1 MDKLDLASVA
11 TLFIVGVALVVGFI
25 GVAKGQSP
33 WPLVFPTFA
42 GAYAIM
48 TIRR

>member
-25 GVAKGQSP
+25 GVSKGQPP
-33 WPLVFPTFA
+33 WALVFPTVV

>member
-1 MDKLDLASVA
+1 MDKLNLASVA

-33 WPLVFPTFA
+33 WTLVFPTVV
-42 GAYAIM
+42 GTYAIM